1 MSSCFDVFDAGYFT
15 PSISSDSS
23 DNEEMTERRADD
35 WLNLQ
40 LQVGTTVPG
49 VLSVVPP
56 SACAPTESALKE
68 NRPPL
73 TDATKKRIE
82 NNRAAAL
89 QRKQIAEGQMSG
101 MATCAPI
108 EGALKEMHLT
118 GSELDDCGFM
128 L

>member
-1 MSSCFDVFDAGYFT
+1 
-15 PSISSDSS
+15 
-23 DNEEMTERRADD
+23 MTERRADD

-40 LQVGTTVPG
+40 LKVGTTVPG

-56 SACAPTESALKE
+56 PACAPFESALKE

-73 TDATKKRIE
+73 TDAIKKRME
-82 NNRAAAL
+82 NSRAAAL
-89 QRKQIAEGQMSG
+89 KRKHIAEGRMSG

-108 EGALKEMHLT
+108 EGALKEMRLT
-118 GSELDDCGFM
+118 GSGLDDCGFM